1 MQVLLVKK
9 YVVDNK
15 QIIDFF
21 AIPHFK
27 TSGVVPDLIR
37 DSNMIQTWFKYDS
50 KWFKR
55 YKKLNLNLTQKWLAR
70 DLKSDSNVI
79 G

>member
-1 MQVLLVKK
+1 MCVKKLCYVCAKMQVLLVKK
-9 YVVDNK
+9 YVADNK

-37 DSNMIQTWFKYDS
+37 DSNMIQT
-50 KWFKR
+50 
-55 YKKLNLNLTQKWLAR
+55 
-70 DLKSDSNVI
+70 
-79 G
+79 